1 MYNGVW
7 ASQVALMVKKQT
19 NKKKLP
25 ANAGDIR
32 DLGLMFDPWLGRPLE
47 EGMAIHSSILT
58 WRIPWTEELVGYSHR
73 VYIITASYRV
83 LSLS

>member
-19 NKKKLP
+19 NKKNLP